1 MPATAAVIVS
11 KANAWARSA
20 RATPA
25 GGCRRLLALNWPLTG
40 TITRQRSIS
49 GEHIWLIVS
58 VEVESSRH
66 RPTRT
71 TKMAADQSA
80 RRTRPPEV
88 VHGYQ
93 ERIEQTRWSPVR
105 RIRPERQLPRSYR
118 GIATFLRALLMVLT
132 RRDWRGAEHFPS
144 AGGFVVCPNHI
155 SYVDPF
161 AFSHFLYDN
170 GHPPFFLAKA
180 EVFRIPILGRLL
192 TAAQQIPKE
201 RAGRYSPRARACR
214 RGRRRQ
220 QPKTPSRPRRC
231 RGRPGSA
238 APR

>member
-161 AFSHFLYDN
+161 AFSHFLSLIHISEPTRLGMISY
-170 GHPPFFLAKA
+170 A
-180 EVFRIPILGRLL
+180 VF
-192 TAAQQIPKE
+192 
-201 RAGRYSPRARACR
+201 
-214 RGRRRQ
+214 
-220 QPKTPSRPRRC
+220 
-231 RGRPGSA
+231 
-238 APR
+238 

>member
-105 RIRPERQLPRSYR
+105 RIRPERQLPRSC
-118 GIATFLRALLMVLT
+118 LLYT
-132 RRDWRGAEHFPS
+132 SPSPRDRQNL
-144 AGGFVVCPNHI
+144 VC
-155 SYVDPF
+155 
-161 AFSHFLYDN
+161 
-170 GHPPFFLAKA
+170 
-180 EVFRIPILGRLL
+180 RLL
-192 TAAQQIPKE
+192 LEKKKK
-201 RAGRYSPRARACR
+201 
-214 RGRRRQ
+214 
-220 QPKTPSRPRRC
+220 KTQK
-231 RGRPGSA
+231 
-238 APR
+238 